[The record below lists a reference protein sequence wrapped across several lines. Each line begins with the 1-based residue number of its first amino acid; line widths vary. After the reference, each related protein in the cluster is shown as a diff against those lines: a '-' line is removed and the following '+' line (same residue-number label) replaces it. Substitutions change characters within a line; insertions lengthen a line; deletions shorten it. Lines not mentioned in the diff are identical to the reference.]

1 MQLADVVAGLVII
14 MQTVAI
20 TAGPV
25 ASLMQYTRIRTSEHI
40 CFEVQI
46 YIHFVIGPR
55 RPHPLHTL
63 L

>member
-25 ASLMQYTRIRTSEHI
+25 ASLMLTAAIYTYARLNTSALK
-40 CFEVQI
+40 FRFT
-46 YIHFVIGPR
+46 Y
-55 RPHPLHTL
+55 TL
-63 L
+63 